1 VAEGDDGASA
11 VDDGEAQR
19 AAEQVLDA
27 VRAAV
32 RGLEAIPDAGVRAR
46 AAGLVL
52 RAWKQEQALPSAI
65 RQQAVDTLHQGGM
78 DFPEIGE
85 AIGVD
90 RSRAWRI
97 WRGL

>member
-1 VAEGDDGASA
+1 MAEGDDGASA

-19 AAEQVLDA
+19 AAEQVLQAVREA
-27 VRAAV
+27 VRA
-32 RGLEAIPDAGVRAR
+32 LEAIPDAGVRAR

-52 RAWKQEQALPSAI
+52 RAWKAEQALPQAI
-65 RQQAVDTLHQGGM
+65 RQQAFDALHRQGL
-78 DFPEIGE
+78 DFPEIGRLT
-85 AIGVD
+85 GTD